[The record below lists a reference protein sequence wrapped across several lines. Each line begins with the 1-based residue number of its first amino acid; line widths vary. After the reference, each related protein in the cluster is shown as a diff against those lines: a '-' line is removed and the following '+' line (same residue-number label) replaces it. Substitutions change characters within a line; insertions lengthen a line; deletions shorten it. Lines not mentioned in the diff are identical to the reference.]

1 MSRFSVIVYPIAVMM
16 WILTLCMFIN
26 YMQDMRVET
35 EAHYLSIAVN
45 NSVDAAV
52 GELLENSFN
61 LDTDYTDILYA
72 EVNPELALDEFCRMM
87 CENLGYVASD
97 ENKLMVRNQYLD
109 GFMVIGYD
117 GYYEANPV
125 KVTEAVNAYNGPGY
139 DWEFKPKQPFTVVSG
154 SNTYALNLG
163 LEKARTFTGNEI
175 VDVPLSSISNVI
187 SSYNSVTNTNNAK
200 AIINS
205 IVSDAFTKSV
215 FLNTSTLLKVYNI
228 PSGISRLANTN
239 PIEGITVLAQ
249 VSGVRISTNK
259 ENQAFSVGGSKLT
272 TANFVAA
279 YTRSGIK
286 YYVEVSKLT
295 SAAKHA
301 YPIDGSVKVYLTAQE
316 AAKAGYSYDIY
327 IRQFS
332 N

>member
-1 MSRFSVIVYPIAVMM
+1 MTGKTHKAIGVATGVALVIYSIRTSNMMYALGLATAPFGAMLPDIDHDRSKLGAVRKRVTEVIHVAAIIVLVLSVLFGVQGHIYVIK
-16 WILTLCMFIN
+16 
-26 YMQDMRVET
+26 DGR
-35 EAHYLSIAVN
+35 
-45 NSVDAAV
+45 
-52 GELLENSFN
+52 
-61 LDTDYTDILYA
+61 
-72 EVNPELALDEFCRMM
+72 LALYLGNDP
-87 CENLGYVASD
+87 LGYYVFYCPVTATIT
-97 ENKLMVRNQYLD
+97 NCLD
-109 GFMVIGYD
+109 GKYRTHQQTLVQYELQAEFVIGYFK
-117 GYYEANPV
+117 
-125 KVTEAVNAYNGPGY
+125 KVMHSVIDKTAIV
-139 DWEFKPKQPFTVVSG
+139 
-154 SNTYALNLG
+154 
-163 LEKARTFTGNEI
+163 EKARTFTGNEI

-228 PSGISRLANTN
+228 PSGISRLVNTN

-272 TANFVAA
+272 TANFMAA

-295 SAAKHA
+295 SAAKRA

>member
-1 MSRFSVIVYPIAVMM
+1 M
-16 WILTLCMFIN
+16 
-26 YMQDMRVET
+26 
-35 EAHYLSIAVN
+35 
-45 NSVDAAV
+45 
-52 GELLENSFN
+52 
-61 LDTDYTDILYA
+61 
-72 EVNPELALDEFCRMM
+72 
-87 CENLGYVASD
+87 
-97 ENKLMVRNQYLD
+97 
-109 GFMVIGYD
+109 
-117 GYYEANPV
+117 
-125 KVTEAVNAYNGPGY
+125 
-139 DWEFKPKQPFTVVSG
+139 
-154 SNTYALNLG
+154 G
-163 LEKARTFTGNEI
+163 L
-175 VDVPLSSISNVI
+175 
-187 SSYNSVTNTNNAK
+187 K

-249 VSGVRISTNK
+249 VSGVRVSTNK